1 MKFLRRLILQLAL
14 LAVVALL
21 GYLAYLHFTG
31 KPSSLFGLSFNRPL
45 QAEPTPMRI

>member
-1 MKFLRRLILQLAL
+1 MKFLRRLILQLVL

-21 GYLAYLHFTG
+21 GYLAYSHFTG

-45 QAEPTPMRI
+45 QA